1 MGGEDLVLR
10 LCDHGAEVLGID
22 RTTEEIASRR
32 AAAEHIAPPVVA
44 YLADVPALVTRW
56 LPGGDVPLEDMRTP
70 VVMAQ
75 VAAMLRRL
83 HATPA
88 LPSAFAIFRLVEEQR
103 ALADGL
109 PDSYDA
115 PARAG
120 PSHRGRMRPQPP
132 RARPGLL
139 PQRPADRQLRARW
152 RARVHRR
159 LGVRGDERPLLR
171 PRQPVGQQRLF
182 EADDDRAL
190 LELYWDEP
198 VTDARFASLQLFR
211 IMSDFREAMW
221 GVVQL
226 RRLEPRLRLR
236 RLRATSTSGGS
247 SARRPT
253 RGWRSGWPLPRPRE
267 LPDRAR
273 VVIVGGGV
281 GGTSIAYHLAALGE
295 RDVVLVDRAELTSGS
310 TFHSAGLVGQLRG
323 SVSLTRMMMD
333 SVELYRR
340 LGDACGWVECGGLRL
355 ACTPER
361 EEELH
366 RQVGWSRTFGLPLE
380 LLSADEAAA
389 LFPLMSTDG
398 VRAASYLP
406 TDGYLDPSQLT
417 YALAEGAR
425 EGGCRIFTHTRVTAI
440 DVDDGRVRGVQTE
453 WGPIE
458 AEVVVN
464 AGGMFAAEIGR
475 MAGVR
480 VPVVPFAHEYLV
492 TQPFRE
498 RDGSHL
504 PTLRDPDLLVYY
516 REEGGGLVM
525 GGYERHSAPW
535 SLRPDGLD
543 AIAPDFNGIL
553 LEEDW
558 DRFEEIAVNSRR
570 RVPAMEDVK
579 VTRLINGPEGFTPD
593 NEFCLGESEVRGF
606 FVAAGFCAHGLAGAG
621 GIGKAMAEWIVAGE
635 PAMDLWEMDVRR
647 FGAHY
652 RSPSYTLK
660 RTREVYET
668 YYDIKYPGHE
678 RKAGRPLRVSSAYAW
693 HRDHGA
699 AFGEKSGWERVNWY
713 ESNAPAGDEGAAP
726 ARLGGP
732 AVVAGDRRR
741 ARRLPRARGAL
752 RRVVVRQDRGRAA
765 RAPRRSWSGCATT
778 ASRATS
784 AQITYTQMLNA
795 RGGIECDFTVTRVEE
810 ELFSIVTGTAFG
822 NHDLSWIRRNAPAR
836 RVRARQRR
844 DRALGVLRALGPAR
858 PRRARA
864 ADARPARLRL
874 HDACATWPSATCRC
888 ARCA

>member
-1 MGGEDLVLR
+1 
-10 LCDHGAEVLGID
+10 
-22 RTTEEIASRR
+22 
-32 AAAEHIAPPVVA
+32 
-44 YLADVPALVTRW
+44 
-56 LPGGDVPLEDMRTP
+56 
-70 VVMAQ
+70 
-75 VAAMLRRL
+75 
-83 HATPA
+83 
-88 LPSAFAIFRLVEEQR
+88 
-103 ALADGL
+103 
-109 PDSYDA
+109 
-115 PARAG
+115 
-120 PSHRGRMRPQPP
+120 
-132 RARPGLL
+132 
-139 PQRPADRQLRARW
+139 
-152 RARVHRR
+152 
-159 LGVRGDERPLLR
+159 
-171 PRQPVGQQRLF
+171 
-182 EADDDRAL
+182 
-190 LELYWDEP
+190 
-198 VTDARFASLQLFR
+198 
-211 IMSDFREAMW
+211 
-221 GVVQL
+221 
-226 RRLEPRLRLR
+226 
-236 RLRATSTSGGS
+236 
-247 SARRPT
+247 
-253 RGWRSGWPLPRPRE
+253 LPRPRE
-267 LPDRAR
+267 LPERAR

-281 GGTSIAYHLAALGE
+281 GGTSIAYHLAQLGE
-295 RDVVLVDRAELTSGS
+295 RDVVLVERAELTSGS

-333 SVELYRR
+333 SVALYRR

-380 LLSADEAAA
+380 LLSAEEAAA
-389 LFPLMSTDG
+389 LFPLMATDG

-425 EGGCRIFTHTRVTAI
+425 EGGCRIYTHTRATAI
-440 DVDDGRVRGVQTE
+440 DVEAGRVRGVQTE

-492 TQPFRE
+492 TQPFRG
-498 RDGSHL
+498 RDDGHL

-543 AIAPDFNGIL
+543 AIPPDFNGIL

-593 NEFCLGESEVRGF
+593 NEFLLGESEVRGF

-621 GIGKAMAEWIVAGE
+621 GLGKAMAEWIVAGE

-652 RSPSYTLK
+652 RSPTYTLK

-678 RKAGRPLRVSSAYAW
+678 RRAGRPLRVSSAYAW
-693 HRDHGA
+693 HRDHDA

-713 ESNAPAGDEGAAP
+713 ESNAAAGDEALRPRGWAGRLWSPAIGAEHVACRERAALFDESSFAKIEVAGPGAADYLEWLCDN
-726 ARLGGP
+726 R
-732 AVVAGDRRR
+732 V
-741 ARRLPRARGAL
+741 ARG
-752 RRVVVRQDRGRAA
+752 VG
-765 RAPRRSWSGCATT
+765 
-778 ASRATS
+778 
-784 AQITYTQMLNA
+784 QITYTQMLNA

-822 NHDLSWIRRNAPAR
+822 NHDLSWIRRNAPSDGSVRVSDVTSRWACFGLWGPRAR
-836 RVRARQRR
+836 DVLAPLTPDPLDFAYMAMREIAVGDVPVRALRVTFTGELGWELYCPTEFGAGLWRALWEAGEPHGLAAGGYRAIDTLRLEKGYRVWAADITPDETPYEAGLGFCVKDDKEFAGRDALEGRAPAKRLRCLVLEDPRSVALGNEPVRADGEIVGRVTSGGYGYTVERSIAYAYLSPAHDVGAAVEVDIFGRWVAGEVAAEPLLDPRGERVR
-844 DRALGVLRALGPAR
+844 V
-858 PRRARA
+858 
-864 ADARPARLRL
+864 
-874 HDACATWPSATCRC
+874 
-888 ARCA
+888 